1 MVQLEAIPL
10 EKPEDVNVIIGQSHF
25 IKTVEDLYE
34 ACMNINPQMQVGIAF
49 AEASGDCLIRVEGN
63 DPEMKALA
71 SNNLQRIRASHCF
84 LITLRH
90 AYPIN
95 VLNAIKAVPEVC
107 TIFGASANPMQVIV
121 AETEQGRGVMGVID
135 GSPPRGVEA
144 ASDVEA
150 RGRFLKNLGYK
161 R

>member
-1 MVQLEAIPL
+1 MVQLEAISI
-10 EKPEDVNVIIGQSHF
+10 EKPEDVNIIIGQSHF
-25 IKTVEDLYE
+25 IKSVEDLYE
-34 ACMNINPQMQVGIAF
+34 ACVNINPHIEVGIAF
-49 AEASGDCLIRVEGN
+49 AEASGDCLIRLEGTRQELI
-63 DPEMKALA
+63 DLA
-71 SNNLQRIRASHCF
+71 AHNLQRVCASHCF
-84 LITLRH
+84 IITLRNT
-90 AYPIN
+90 YPIN

-135 GSPPRGVEA
+135 GHPPQGVEA
-144 ASDVEA
+144 TSDAEA